1 MADAIT
7 KPKQQNRICYVEP
20 NDVFGSIDGQPITP
34 PYEDFCISFD
44 LIVKTFSRFK
54 TSTES
59 GTANSDD
66 GVKYK
71 ISWTSKAND
80 ATPSWITF
88 LQGSPIETKTTKSSD
103 NKSKTE
109 ILTQSLTTSYT
120 DISFNQYFK
129 GEVVEGL
136 GVEQVQ
142 VSFESWMCPTVVI
155 KFVDVRGAALFGRE
169 EAIHYDGKIT
179 ADNVFGC
186 FFTFP
191 YPEFKLQIKGFLGK
205 PVTFQLTCSNFK
217 GELNSQNGNFE
228 ATATFIGYQ
237 YSLLTDIP
245 FEYLVAAPN
254 NPYVGV
260 SYWDKHKSD
269 PSWAMLGKDGKRAGE
284 PVKLDYFFQCI
295 NNAQKEY
302 NEQCE
307 NLSSSTNAD
316 LSAINNEKTLLNNIL
331 ETFNNFYKA
340 LKTDVGDNLIDVVD
354 NTEGQDPIRQIVLF
368 SKSQNI
374 KLVTATNLYK
384 SYLEAITTYNDAF
397 PEKVL
402 ESSCYINGWG
412 TSCPLDITATDFFD
426 IEANSDNSGYNSI
439 KIKLLNGQET
449 TTTNVMNLTVNNQKL
464 SKETA
469 KELCHGLQKPYN
481 TKFLQYV
488 YVIEV
493 GNFIN
498 EISTNIESLNNT
510 EKKLQ
515 KQLKQDVDDK
525 IEAILPLLPYIG
537 NVFKLIF
544 CHLETFCHI
553 MYEAAKDIQSE
564 TLNQMRKPSYL
575 GISMEKTDISNTKV
589 IGDVP
594 PWPAVFNA
602 GAVTED
608 GGDVDD
614 SVEVFG
620 WIGDFSNNFIEEE
633 VVRGFKKGI
642 QTIEDKK
649 ANMEDNGKKIVDF
662 PITPMDMNLDGSVF
676 NGLKDCNLSELS
688 GYLAIRAAQIFGIQD
703 TKADANMASIVGKID
718 SLNYYRNIGSSGDIE
733 GKVFNVLGG
742 QNVVDVITGIAKCD
756 TTYDNYGNTSSSNE
770 KTRHKFETVGKIIYN
785 SENRHP
791 MFKDGKWVHYYTEKE
806 TGLVPAKFDDYTNYK
821 NYISYNS
828 NNGKPYFKSVTELDS
843 AKNTDD
849 AQYQL
854 YKIDWIT
861 TTKNP
866 TYKNYNKNYNKY
878 LFNIYSD
885 SSEVDGLMEQYSQM
899 KDGNI
904 KVLNYEETDKDSLT
918 KFIDRYWKIGNDTYK
933 DFFKGQATLCP
944 NIATRKLDTTKLF
957 NSNNYYGFEDEKIKP
972 DFTAWTRWNLM
983 VCQDDLTWKNSDDL
997 QGNIGDMAIA
1007 ESQLYNDEIKSDG
1020 TNTVSLFGSP
1030 FYYAQNKITDTTI
1043 QNKVKALLYL
1053 HTLQYDYS
1061 KILNVFKK
1069 DKTNGCIES
1078 VPYGYLLLLGGLLW
1092 RAQQNKEPIMF
1103 SGNGKENGNGKK
1115 FLVPSNVNT
1124 SLFHKEN
1131 GHYYFMVTGA
1141 NSGKPNPYNVEVK
1154 SLFGDN
1160 SKDASISWN
1169 IECQLIDLFENFCEN
1184 EFPTIKNGCEI
1195 TCRYL
1200 NTAENVSKTKEFTPA
1215 DIIEKA
1221 KKYYNKWA
1229 VDTKDGEGKPI
1240 TNKSRMVWMRN
1251 NFADLMGNGIMKY
1264 RMVAV
1269 RNHSG
1274 DYGMAL
1280 FFNEDNT
1287 AVQTAMKDVYTRKC
1301 LISDC
1306 NGIRLKRGATTDAT
1320 ITVDDNIFKSYIKG
1334 FTDSLSEIVKKGEI
1348 TVSDDSSDDNSENS
1362 KKTERDLLTGM
1373 YYFLKNVWDKWLSDR
1388 SENTYDV
1395 KEFFVKNFI
1404 FIDSF
1409 YRNTYFK
1416 LPINCSY
1423 LIKEYGEMANDK
1435 SLYAFIGD
1443 ITKDHQ
1449 CWFAAVPDFIEFKG
1463 ADDETNN
1470 MSTDIETMKNVFRP
1484 MPYNSMPKAENSNK
1498 FVIIYTFKPSE
1509 VPSDVNFFKYD
1520 GFDIWSHTDGFEVA
1534 PKVFKSDRLYE
1545 QSDDEI
1551 TRLGYMVPSFGVSFA
1566 RQNQH
1571 LFKNIRVSMNN
1582 PTQTEHSIAN
1592 FHNVISVGKS
1602 GERKVSFVGQD
1613 VYNIY
1618 SNYSYECEVEMMGDA
1633 QIAPLMYFQLLNVP
1647 MWKGTYMIYKVT
1659 HNMVAGNMTTTFTG
1673 MKMCKYPKPFG
1684 TSFFVRADDGD
1695 TRENGFMSY
1704 NGYVGSDANY
1714 DGYIASNMETKKVS
1728 RYSKDWYHDKK
1739 TGNYKTVSGGGID
1752 SYGSVKANSKL
1763 KDLFN
1768 CVYEEIAN
1776 LPENKDGMTWNI
1788 TLSHVIRIGS
1798 GDSAHYKGNAMDL
1811 SIAYYKNGK
1820 AYRATTSGSSQR
1832 ELTKVVNI
1840 MASFHLDSI
1849 DQLILEYNKEEDMS
1863 NPGTMNN
1870 FNVLHV
1876 GVLSNDN
1883 KVRQQVFI
1891 TPDNTYKVSKF
1902 TGSNWLKTVHPDFKQ
1917 VAKRAY
1923 FSDKDKFVNKF
1934 INYQGLSTDVLDKH
1948 FGSQDTFSSSD
1959 LSNSEAFE
1967 KLVKWTAT
1975 LEGTKT
1981 GLDNAPYGY
1990 GIKPSA
1996 WEDYHKKSG
2005 KNSTNPKDY
2014 IKWIWKGGL
2023 GASCEK
2029 INDGNVAIIYG
2040 RGNFF
2045 INGVINDKKVGGIE
2059 TLNNKTGKKAF
2070 NTILKMIGNY
2080 MLNFKYT
2087 DEKGK
2092 TYTIESYPGW
2102 RKFLYYIEYG
2112 NFINPYSSSLK
2123 SVTTAQV
2130 KERLNNLE
2138 V

>member
-1 MADAIT
+1 MADVIT

-20 NDVFGSIDGQPITP
+20 NDVFGNIDGQPITP

-54 TSTES
+54 TTTES
-59 GTANSDD
+59 GTATVDD
-66 GVKYK
+66 NVKYK

-80 ATPSWITF
+80 GTPSWVTF
-88 LQGSPIETKTTKSSD
+88 LQGSKVGRTSD
-103 NKSKTE
+103 STE
-109 ILTQSLTTSYT
+109 GVIKKENTVVYDPYEVQSLSTSYT

-205 PVTFQLTCSNFK
+205 PVTFQLTCANFK

-254 NPYVGV
+254 NPYIGV
-260 SYWDKHKSD
+260 SYWNKHKSD
-269 PSWAMLGKDGKRAGE
+269 ATWAMLGKDGKRAGE
-284 PVKLDYFFQCI
+284 PVKLDYFFQSI

-302 NEQCE
+302 NEECQS
-307 NLSSSTNAD
+307 LSSSANED

-340 LKTDVGDNLIDVVD
+340 LRTDIGENLIDVTD
-354 NTEGQDPIRQIVLF
+354 NSEGQDPKRQIVLF
-368 SKSQNI
+368 SKSENI
-374 KLVTATNLYK
+374 KLVTATNMYK

-397 PEKVL
+397 QEKVL
-402 ESSCYINGWG
+402 DSSCYPNGWE
-412 TSCPLDITATDFFD
+412 TACPLDITATDFFD
-426 IEANSDNSGYNSI
+426 ISVGTDKNYNGI
-439 KIKLLNGQET
+439 KVKLLNGQEA
-449 TTTNVMNLTVNNQKL
+449 TTTNVMNLTVNDKKL
-464 SKETA
+464 SQETA
-469 KELCHGLQKPYN
+469 KTICHGLQKPYN
-481 TKFLQYV
+481 TKFLQYA

-498 EISTNIESLNNT
+498 EITTNIEALNNN

-515 KQLKQDVDDK
+515 KEVKQSIDDK
-525 IEAILPLLPYIG
+525 IEKILPLLPYVG

-553 MYEAAKDIQSE
+553 MYEAAKEIQSE
-564 TLNQMRKPSYL
+564 TTNGMRKPAYL

-594 PWPAVFNA
+594 PWPGVFNS

-620 WIGDFSNNFIEEE
+620 WVGDFSNNFIEEQ

-649 ANMEDNGKKIVDF
+649 ANMEDNGKTIVDF

-676 NGLKDCNLSELS
+676 NGMKDPSLSDLS

-703 TKADANMASIVGKID
+703 TNADANMASIVGKID
-718 SLNYYRNIGSSGDIE
+718 SLNYYRSIGSVGDIE
-733 GKVFNVLGG
+733 GKIFNVLGG
-742 QNVVDVITGIAKCD
+742 ANVVDVMSGIAKCD
-756 TTYDNYGNTSSSNE
+756 VTYDSYGVTSSGSE
-770 KTRHKFETVGKIIYN
+770 KTRHKFETVGKITDD
-785 SENRHP
+785 SEGRHP
-791 MFKDGKWVHYYTEKE
+791 MFKDNKWVHYYTEKG
-806 TGLVPAKFDDYTNYK
+806 TGLVPAKFDDYANYK
-821 NYISYNS
+821 NFISYNS
-828 NNGKPYFKSVTELDS
+828 NNGKPYFKSETDYNGATNVEE
-843 AKNTDD
+843 AK
-849 AQYQL
+849 YQL

-861 TTKNP
+861 TTKNQ

-878 LFNIYSD
+878 MFNIYTN
-885 SSEVDGLMEQYSQM
+885 SSEVDSLMEQYNQM
-899 KDGNI
+899 KEGNV
-904 KVLNYEETDKDSLT
+904 KVLNYEMDDKDTLT
-918 KFIDRYWKIGNDTYK
+918 KFIDRYWKVGNDTYK
-933 DFFKGQATLCP
+933 DFFKGQYTLCA
-944 NIATRKLDTTKLF
+944 NIATRGLDTKKLF
-957 NSNNYYGFEDEKIKP
+957 NSDNYYGFEDEKITP
-972 DFTAWTRWNLM
+972 DFTGWSDWYQM
-983 VCQDDLTWKNSDDL
+983 VCQDDLTWKNSKGV
-997 QGNIGDMAIA
+997 QCNIGDMVVASCQI
-1007 ESQLYNDEIKSDG
+1007 YNDEAKDYLSNA
-1020 TNTVSLFGSP
+1020 TTLFGSP
-1030 FYYAQNKITDTTI
+1030 FYYAQEKISNEETK
-1043 QNKVKALLYL
+1043 NKVKALLYL
-1053 HTLQYDYS
+1053 HTLQYDFS
-1061 KILNVFKK
+1061 KILNVFKNG
-1069 DKTNGCIES
+1069 KTNGCIES

-1092 RAQQNKEPIMF
+1092 RTHQSTEPILF
-1103 SGNGKENGNGKK
+1103 SGNGKESGNGKK
-1115 FLVPSNVNT
+1115 YLTPSGLST
-1124 SLFHKEN
+1124 TLFHKQD
-1131 GHYYFMVTGA
+1131 GRYYFMITGA
-1141 NSGKPNPYNVEVK
+1141 NSGKANPYNV
-1154 SLFGDN
+1154 SLANLLGGND
-1160 SKDASISWN
+1160 SISWN
-1169 IECQLIDLFENFCEN
+1169 IECQLIDLFENFCKN

-1195 TCRYL
+1195 S
-1200 NTAENVSKTKEFTPA
+1200 NFIIGSKPKEYSPS
-1215 DIIEKA
+1215 DIIEDA
-1221 KKYYNKWA
+1221 KEYYKRWA
-1229 VDTKDGEGKPI
+1229 VYKTNSDGSPI
-1240 TNKSRMVWMRN
+1240 TNKRRMVWMRN
-1251 NFADLMGNGIMKY
+1251 GFADLMGNGIMKY

-1269 RNHSG
+1269 KNHSG
-1274 DYGMAL
+1274 DYGML
-1280 FFNEDNT
+1280 MFLNEDNT
-1287 AVQTAMKDVYTRKC
+1287 AVQNAMKDVYTRKC

-1306 NGIRLKRGATTDAT
+1306 NGIRLARGATTNAT
-1320 ITVDDNIFKSYIKG
+1320 IIVNDNIFKSYLKG
-1334 FTDSLSEIVKKGEI
+1334 FTDSLSDIIKKGEVK
-1348 TVSDDSSDDNSENS
+1348 VSDDSSDDDSEDS

-1395 KEFFVKNFI
+1395 AEFFDPNFI
-1404 FIDSF
+1404 FIDSY

-1423 LIKEYGEMANDK
+1423 LIKEYGEMANNK

-1443 ITKDHQ
+1443 LTKDHQ
-1449 CWFAAVPDFIEFKG
+1449 CWFAAVPDFIHFKG

-1470 MSTDIETMKNVFRP
+1470 MSADIDTMKDVFRP

-1520 GFDIWSHTDGFEVA
+1520 GFDIWSHTDGFDVA

-1545 QSDDEI
+1545 QSGDEI

-1592 FHNVISVGKS
+1592 LHNVISVGKS

-1633 QIAPLMYFQLLNVP
+1633 QIVPLMYFQLLNVP

-1695 TRENGFMSY
+1695 TRDNSFFS
-1704 NGYVGSDANY
+1704 NDGYVSSDANY
-1714 DGYIASNMETKKVS
+1714 DGYISSNMETKKTN
-1728 RYSKDWYHDKK
+1728 RYSQDYYRDKN

-1752 SYGSVKANSKL
+1752 KYGSVTANSKL

-1776 LPENKDGMTWNI
+1776 LPENKNGMTWNI
-1788 TLSHVIRIGS
+1788 TLSHVIRVGS
-1798 GDSAHYKGNAMDL
+1798 GKSAHYKGNAMDL
-1811 SIAYYKNGK
+1811 SVAYYKNGK
-1820 AYRATTSGSSQR
+1820 PYRATTSGETQR
-1832 ELTKVVNI
+1832 ELTKVANI
-1840 MASFHLDSI
+1840 IASFHLNEI
-1849 DQLILEYNKEEDMS
+1849 DQMILEYNSGSDMT
-1863 NPGTMNN
+1863 NPSKMNN

-1876 GVLSNDN
+1876 GVLSNDG
-1883 KVRQQVFI
+1883 KRRQQVFM
-1891 TPDNTYKVSKF
+1891 TPDSTYRITNGFK
-1902 TGSNWLKTVHPDFKQ
+1902 GGDWLKNVHPDFKQ
-1917 VAKRAY
+1917 IAKRAY
-1923 FSDKDKFVNKF
+1923 YADKNNFTQKF
-1934 INYQGLSTDVLDKH
+1934 INYQGCSNDTLDEH
-1948 FGSQDTFSSSD
+1948 FGVQDTYSSSD
-1959 LSNSEAFE
+1959 ISNSEAFE
-1967 KLVKWTAT
+1967 KWVKWTGQI
-1975 LEGTKT
+1975 EGTKSVT
-1981 GLDNAPYGY
+1981 LAPQGY
-1990 GIKPSA
+1990 GIEPNS
-1996 WEDYHKKSG
+1996 WSVYHSKSG
-2005 KNSTNPKDY
+2005 SNSNNPKNY
-2014 IKWIWKGGL
+2014 LKWVWKGGN
-2023 GASCEK
+2023 GAKCESLD
-2029 INDGNVAIIYG
+2029 DGNVAVIYA

-2045 INGVINDKKVGGIE
+2045 IPGKINDNTIGVS
-2059 TLNNKTGKKAF
+2059 TLNGKTGVKAF
-2070 NTILKMIGNY
+2070 NTILKKIGDY
-2080 MLNFKYT
+2080 MLSK
-2087 DEKGK
+2087 EKINSHG
-2092 TYTIESYPGW
+2092 GW
-2102 RKFLYYIEYG
+2102 RKFLYYTEYG
-2112 NFINPYSSSLK
+2112 KFPDINNQAD
-2123 SVTTAQV
+2123 VTVAQV
-2130 KERLNNLE
+2130 QNKLNSLE

>member
-1 MADAIT
+1 MADVIT

-20 NDVFGSIDGQPITP
+20 NDVFGNIDGQPITP

-54 TSTES
+54 TTTES
-59 GTANSDD
+59 GTATDD
-66 GVKYK
+66 DNVKYK

-80 ATPSWITF
+80 GTPSWVTF
-88 LQGSPIETKTTKSSD
+88 LQGSKVGRTSD
-103 NKSKTE
+103 STE
-109 ILTQSLTTSYT
+109 GVIKKENTVVYDPYEVQSLSTSYT

-205 PVTFQLTCSNFK
+205 PVTFQLTCANFK

-254 NPYVGV
+254 NPYIGV

-269 PSWAMLGKDGKRAGE
+269 ATWAMLGKDGKRAGE
-284 PVKLDYFFQCI
+284 PVKLDYFFQSI

-302 NEQCE
+302 NEECQS
-307 NLSSSTNAD
+307 LSSSANED

-340 LKTDVGDNLIDVVD
+340 LRTDVGENLIDVTD
-354 NTEGQDPIRQIVLF
+354 NSEGQDPKRQIVLF
-368 SKSQNI
+368 SKSENI
-374 KLVTATNLYK
+374 KLVTATNMYK

-397 PEKVL
+397 QEKVL
-402 ESSCYINGWG
+402 DSSCYPNGWE
-412 TSCPLDITATDFFD
+412 TACPLDITATDFFD
-426 IEANSDNSGYNSI
+426 ISVGTDKNYNGI
-439 KIKLLNGQET
+439 KVKLLNGQEA
-449 TTTNVMNLTVNNQKL
+449 TTTNVMNLTVNDKKL
-464 SKETA
+464 SQETA
-469 KELCHGLQKPYN
+469 KTICHGLQKPYN
-481 TKFLQYV
+481 TKFLQYA
-488 YVIEV
+488 YIIEV

-498 EISTNIESLNNT
+498 EITTNIEALNNN

-515 KQLKQDVDDK
+515 KEVKQSIDDK
-525 IEAILPLLPYIG
+525 IEKILPLLPYVG

-553 MYEAAKDIQSE
+553 MYEAAKEIQSE
-564 TLNQMRKPSYL
+564 TTNGMRKPAYL

-594 PWPAVFNA
+594 PWPGVFNS

-620 WIGDFSNNFIEEE
+620 WVGDFSNNFIEEQ

-649 ANMEDNGKKIVDF
+649 ANMEDNGKTIVDF

-676 NGLKDCNLSELS
+676 NGMKDPSLSDLS

-703 TKADANMASIVGKID
+703 TNADANMASIVGKID
-718 SLNYYRNIGSSGDIE
+718 SLNYYRSIGSVGDIE
-733 GKVFNVLGG
+733 GKIFNVLGG
-742 QNVVDVITGIAKCD
+742 ANVVDVMSGIAKCD
-756 TTYDNYGNTSSSNE
+756 VTYDSYGVTSSGSE
-770 KTRHKFETVGKIIYN
+770 KTRHKFETVGKITDD
-785 SENRHP
+785 SEGRHP
-791 MFKDGKWVHYYTEKE
+791 MFKNNKWVHYYTEKG

-821 NYISYNS
+821 NFISYNS
-828 NNGKPYFKSVTELDS
+828 NNGKPYFKSETDYNGATNVEE
-843 AKNTDD
+843 AK
-849 AQYQL
+849 YQL

-861 TTKNP
+861 TTKNQ

-878 LFNIYSD
+878 MFNIYTN
-885 SSEVDGLMEQYSQM
+885 SSEVDSLMEQYNQM
-899 KDGNI
+899 KEGNV
-904 KVLNYEETDKDSLT
+904 KVLNYEMDDKDTLT
-918 KFIDRYWKIGNDTYK
+918 KFIDRYWKVGNDTYK
-933 DFFKGQATLCP
+933 DFFKGQYTLCA
-944 NIATRKLDTTKLF
+944 NIATRGLDTKKLF
-957 NSNNYYGFEDEKIKP
+957 NSDNYYGFEDEKITP
-972 DFTAWTRWNLM
+972 DFTGWSDWYQM
-983 VCQDDLTWKNSDDL
+983 VCQDDLTWKNSKGA
-997 QGNIGDMAIA
+997 QCNIGDMVVASCQI
-1007 ESQLYNDEIKSDG
+1007 YNDEVKDYLSNA
-1020 TNTVSLFGSP
+1020 TTLFGSP
-1030 FYYAQNKITDTTI
+1030 FYYAQEKISNEETK
-1043 QNKVKALLYL
+1043 NKVKALLYL
-1053 HTLQYDYS
+1053 HTLQYDFS
-1061 KILNVFKK
+1061 KILNVFKNG
-1069 DKTNGCIES
+1069 KTNGCIES

-1092 RAQQNKEPIMF
+1092 RTHQSTEPILF
-1103 SGNGKENGNGKK
+1103 SGNGKESGNGKK
-1115 FLVPSNVNT
+1115 YLTPSSLST
-1124 SLFHKEN
+1124 TLFHKQD
-1131 GHYYFMVTGA
+1131 GRYYFMITGA
-1141 NSGKPNPYNVEVK
+1141 NSGKANPYNVPLA
-1154 SLFGDN
+1154 SLLGGND
-1160 SKDASISWN
+1160 SISWN
-1169 IECQLIDLFENFCEN
+1169 IECQLIDMFENFCKN

-1195 TCRYL
+1195 S
-1200 NTAENVSKTKEFTPA
+1200 NFIIGSKPKVYSPS
-1215 DIIEKA
+1215 DIIEDA
-1221 KKYYNKWA
+1221 KEYYKKWA
-1229 VDTKDGEGKPI
+1229 VYNTNSDGSPI
-1240 TNKSRMVWMRN
+1240 TNKRRMVWMRN
-1251 NFADLMGNGIMKY
+1251 GFADLMGNGIMKY

-1269 RNHSG
+1269 KNHSG
-1274 DYGMAL
+1274 DYGML
-1280 FFNEDNT
+1280 MFLNEDNT
-1287 AVQTAMKDVYTRKC
+1287 AVQNAMKDVYTRKC

-1306 NGIRLKRGATTDAT
+1306 NGIRLTRGAITNAT
-1320 ITVDDNIFKSYIKG
+1320 ITVNDNIFKSYLKG
-1334 FTDSLSEIVKKGEI
+1334 FTDSLSDIIKKGEV
-1348 TVSDDSSDDNSENS
+1348 TVSDDSSDDNSEDS

-1395 KEFFVKNFI
+1395 AEFFDPNFI

-1435 SLYAFIGD
+1435 SLYSFIGD
-1443 ITKDHQ
+1443 LTKDHQ
-1449 CWFAAVPDFIEFKG
+1449 CWFAAVPDFIHFKG

-1470 MSTDIETMKNVFRP
+1470 MSADIDTMKDVFRP

-1520 GFDIWSHTDGFEVA
+1520 GFDIWSHTDGFDVA

-1545 QSDDEI
+1545 QSGDEI

-1602 GERKVSFVGQD
+1602 GERKVSFIGQD

-1695 TRENGFMSY
+1695 TRDNSFFSN
-1704 NGYVGSDANY
+1704 NGYVSSDANY
-1714 DGYIASNMETKKVS
+1714 DGYISSNMETKKVNNW
-1728 RYSKDWYHDKK
+1728 KTDWYNDTS
-1739 TGNYKTVSGGGID
+1739 TGNCDKRSDINKKGG
-1752 SYGSVKANSKL
+1752 VTANSKL
-1763 KDLFN
+1763 RDLFN
-1768 CVYEEIAN
+1768 CLYEEIAN
-1776 LPENKDGMTWNI
+1776 LPDNKGGMKWNI
-1788 TLSHVIRIGS
+1788 CLGEVIRSKDSKYGS
-1798 GDSAHYKGNAMDL
+1798 VTSVHKAGNAMDL
-1811 SIAYYKNGK
+1811 HIATYTNGK
-1820 AYRATTSGSSQR
+1820 A
-1832 ELTKVVNI
+1832 TKLGKVDGRRKMMQVLNLI
-1840 MASFHLDSI
+1840 ASYHLEEI
-1849 DQLILEYNKEEDMS
+1849 DQAILEYLSDGGNMIKKPSE
-1863 NPGTMNN
+1863 MNL
-1870 FNVLHV
+1870 FNCLHV
-1876 GVLSNDN
+1876 GILNNEGKKRNEVVMFPNQTSIGNF
-1883 KVRQQVFI
+1883 K
-1891 TPDNTYKVSKF
+1891 
-1902 TGSNWLKTVHPDFKQ
+1902 GSNWLTIVHPDFKQ
-1917 VAKRAY
+1917 IAKRAY
-1923 FSDKDKFVNKF
+1923 YADKNHFVNHF
-1934 INYQGLSTDVLDKH
+1934 RNYQGCSNDTLDEH
-1948 FGSQDTFSSSD
+1948 FGVQDTYSSSD
-1959 LSNSEAFE
+1959 ISNSEAFE
-1967 KLVKWTAT
+1967 KWVKWTGQI
-1975 LEGTKT
+1975 EGTKSVK
-1981 GLDNAPYGY
+1981 LAPQGY
-1990 GIKPSA
+1990 GIEPNS
-1996 WEDYHKKSG
+1996 WSVYHSKSG
-2005 KNSTNPKDY
+2005 SNSNNPKNY
-2014 IKWIWKGGL
+2014 LKWVWKGGN
-2023 GASCEK
+2023 GAKCESLD
-2029 INDGNVAIIYG
+2029 DGNVAIIYA

-2045 INGVINDKKVGGIE
+2045 IPGKINDNTIGIS
-2059 TLNNKTGKKAF
+2059 TLNGKTGIKAF
-2070 NTILKMIGNY
+2070 NTILKKIGDY
-2080 MLNFKYT
+2080 MLSK
-2087 DEKGK
+2087 EKINSHG
-2092 TYTIESYPGW
+2092 GW
-2102 RKFLYYIEYG
+2102 RKFLYYTEYG
-2112 NFINPYSSSLK
+2112 KFPDINNQAD
-2123 SVTTAQV
+2123 VTVAQV
-2130 KERLNNLE
+2130 QNKLNSLE